1 LAKGDA
7 FNIGR
12 VIQRTFGLI
21 SRNWVPFSLLG
32 TLFAGLPYLLI
43 LLVYPVALP
52 GSEGLTSVVPIG
64 LGAIYLLGAMSLQA
78 SLTRASVDE
87 LGGARASLGASLR
100 AGLSALLPMLGLVLF
115 TGFVLLVALI
125 ALSLFT
131 GVAALGAGYL
141 FVLVIWIAIL
151 ASLVYLF
158 VRWIAVV
165 PVTVIERP
173 GVIQSLRR
181 SSALTEGHRWAILG
195 LAVLYTVATLVL
207 HAVLNVVLPGSAVDL
222 TILPSS
228 AAWYVPTVALVLVQ
242 IVTSVLVAV
251 GIAAIYFE
259 LRQIKE
265 GVGVEELAQVF
276 A

>member
-21 SRNWVPFSLLG
+21 ARNWLPFSLLG
-32 TLFAGLPYLLI
+32 TLFAGLPYFLI
-43 LLVYPVALP
+43 LVVYPLALS
-52 GSEGLTSVVPIG
+52 GSERFASVVPIG
-64 LGAIYLLGAMSLQA
+64 LGAIYLLGALSLQA
-78 SLTRASVDE
+78 VLTRASVDE
-87 LGGARASLGASLR
+87 LGGARASLGASLW
-100 AGLSALLPMLGLVLF
+100 AGLVALFPMLGLVLF

-125 ALSLFT
+125 AMSLFT
-131 GVAALGAGYL
+131 GAAALGAGYV
-141 FVLVIWIAIL
+141 FVLAIWFGIF

-165 PVTVIERP
+165 PVTVIERS

-195 LAVLYTVATLVL
+195 LAVLYAVATLVL
-207 HAVLNVVLPGSAVDL
+207 HAVLNVVLPGAVVDL
-222 TILPSS
+222 TRLPSS
-228 AAWYVPTVALVLVQ
+228 AAWYAPTAILVLVQ
-242 IVTSVLVAV
+242 IATSVIVAV

-265 GVGVEELAQVF
+265 GVGVEELVQVF